1 VAMALGDANAPTG
14 FDRAGELAEI
24 QPLLVVP
31 SFEPEAID
39 FGELGAGLGGAVE
52 LEYELETKQ
61 VYEGELFVTGWVV
74 NPGTAEVSEV
84 EVELSCRD
92 RQGDELAHHLA
103 TVACPDMRGKERC
116 AWALELGLPAGG
128 VELEFAAHAVRDS
141 PRVFERLSKVARF
154 GARGEALDP
163 EQTGLRFDLESGLVG
178 VELPP
183 DLSLLDAW
191 YTLTALDDEGRVL
204 DVRSGRAKGSLSG
217 VAELRI
223 AGSRRDDAVAVHE
236 LRLGG
241 SMLAPL
247 ELAPIELPPLEPA
260 PVELP

>member
-1 VAMALGDANAPTG
+1 M
-14 FDRAGELAEI
+14 
-24 QPLLVVP
+24 P